1 MAPADF
7 MFDVNRLITNATELP
22 YRKYNVLNRYAW
34 KMSTRFGAVNINT
47 QCYLISVVQSLA
59 HINEVVMSL
68 DVDDPGSCQQ
78 SRSPAV
84 PPHAE
89 LLLALKA
96 TIAHFRGA
104 DLRHMAFQEFYN
116 CLLDHPNLTEGILQ
130 RNHQEDPDE
139 ALKQIFSILSIV
151 DNKVLCYTIL
161 RCYFNLRI

>member
-22 YRKYNVLNRYAW
+22 YRKYNVLNRYTW

-84 PPHAE
+84 PPLPSYCWHSRQQSHISVVQ
-89 LLLALKA
+89 
-96 TIAHFRGA
+96 T
-104 DLRHMAFQEFYN
+104 
-116 CLLDHPNLTEGILQ
+116 
-130 RNHQEDPDE
+130 
-139 ALKQIFSILSIV
+139 
-151 DNKVLCYTIL
+151 
-161 RCYFNLRI
+161 